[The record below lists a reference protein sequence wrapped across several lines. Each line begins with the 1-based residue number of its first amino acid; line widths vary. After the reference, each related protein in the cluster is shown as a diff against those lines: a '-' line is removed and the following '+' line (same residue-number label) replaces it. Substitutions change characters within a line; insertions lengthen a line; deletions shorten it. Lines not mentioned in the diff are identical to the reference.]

1 MRAGTSGVR
10 PDTGNVLYNACFEIL
25 ERVPFDEM
33 AMHAARPMAV
43 IVPAML
49 VDGRGLEA
57 LLEQTADDLIVEKLH
72 SAICMMNNEPF
83 LRTEKLYEM
92 TSERMASSVARPP
105 AFRITWASPSARP
118 AYLAGSRRA
127 SMQVKMANSL
137 PGAGQ
142 ACFYR
147 RTPRHKAAFAFKTLE
162 RTDMIGLLELMHDPI
177 YKSVSL

>member
-57 LLEQTADDLIVEKLH
+57 LLEQTAE
-72 SAICMMNNEPF
+72 
-83 LRTEKLYEM
+83 LYEM